1 VNQWKDC
8 YAYTRIASSNWKVG
22 MEEMYVGDSVP
33 RYLGVGQERLKLR
46 QPSHNACEYIAE
58 ILCRHLKT

>member
-1 VNQWKDC
+1 M
-8 YAYTRIASSNWKVG
+8 RIHELQVLIGRLG
-22 MEEMYVGDSVP
+22 MEEMLVILYRGT
-33 RYLGVGQERLKLR
+33 YGVGQERLKLR